1 MQPQT
6 FYHVTQS
13 YLCYL
18 FVDVGP
24 YYSPVFVFIPVCG
37 PIDLV
42 FLLDSSGSIGKEN
55 WPKMLTFVKTMSS
68 KLMVGQDRVRIATIS
83 FGNEATLHFGLD
95 SYTTLMETEEA
106 IDLIRWKDQYT
117 NTGEALRVMENQVFK
132 VSMHACMNARTYA
145 RTHANTYKN
154 TYMQ

>member
-1 MQPQT
+1 ML
-6 FYHVTQS
+6 S
-13 YLCYL
+13 ILSI
-18 FVDVGP
+18 
-24 YYSPVFVFIPVCG
+24 YYSPVFFISVCG

-55 WPKMLTFVKTMSS
+55 WPKMLKFVKTMSS
-68 KLMVGQDRVRIATIS
+68 KLMVDQDRVRIATIS

-95 SYTTLMETEEA
+95 SYTTLTETEEA

-132 VSMHACMNARTYA
+132 VSMHACM
-145 RTHANTYKN
+145 HAC
-154 TYMQ
+154 MHA